1 MRPKLVFCGPTLPP
15 GDRPDE
21 AGLVFLPPALQGSF
35 LHAVKR
41 YDPQAILL
49 IDGGFQS
56 GPAVRH
62 KEILWTIGR
71 GIPVLGAASMGAL
84 RAAELAPYMQGFG
97 LIYRWYRRF
106 PLTPDDAVAV
116 LHGPAEVNFAPVTD
130 ALVDLR
136 RTIRRALR
144 TGRIAAETCRVL
156 DDVARGL
163 NFRDRRLDRVVSEAF
178 PGEAGNAVRA
188 ALTQSLTQQK
198 RMDALVALA
207 ALRGGTYSQSP
218 KLQGMPL
225 TRVFASELE
234 DAGWP
239 SSH

>member
-15 GDRPDE
+15 DDRPAD
-21 AGLVFLPPALQGSF
+21 AGLVFMPPALQGSF
-35 LHAVKR
+35 LRAVKD

-56 GPAVRH
+56 APAVRH

-106 PLTPDDAVAV
+106 PLAPDDAVAV

-130 ALVDLR
+130 ALIDLR
-136 RTIRRALR
+136 RTLRRALR
-144 TGRIAAETCRVL
+144 TGRIGEDTCRAL
-156 DDVARGL
+156 DEVAQRL
-163 NFRDRRLDRVVSEAF
+163 NFRDRLFDRVIAEAV
-178 PGEAGNAVRA
+178 PVEAGNAVRA
-188 ALTQSLTQQK
+188 SLAQSLVRQK

-207 ALRGGTYSQSP
+207 ALRDGTYSQSL
-218 KLQGMPL
+218 KFEGLPL
-225 TRVFASELE
+225 TRVFAAELE

-239 SSH
+239 SPH